1 MFDMVLNALLGNV
14 WRFTKLIVKWV
25 KIYKTSSHIKMYFKN
40 EIFDKHYRSKLFKET
55 TNNHKLLIISK
66 PLFYYW
72 KMGMEADDVL
82 TLFIKKT
89 RLSTFYIWKGFSYW
103 LSTQTFTEVITFNR
117 KTSKTITATM
127 I

>member
-25 KIYKTSSHIKMYFKN
+25 KIYKTSSHINMYFKN

-66 PLFYYW
+66 PLFYY
-72 KMGMEADDVL
+72 
-82 TLFIKKT
+82 
-89 RLSTFYIWKGFSYW
+89 
-103 LSTQTFTEVITFNR
+103 
-117 KTSKTITATM
+117 
-127 I
+127 